1 MLTQDELREA
11 LPAAFKTAA
20 TPQLLAQINAIAT
33 DPEEAKV
40 FRENFLSFGSV
51 LEEGRFRLDD
61 YISAVTYVSHK
72 MMGCSNQTAWKKTF
86 PDRYQILVNRAA
98 TEKEIS
104 SYVAA
109 YNSGQLVNKVRE
121 QSLIPTWVL
130 NAHAYQE
137 AINVQYSIMNDE
149 DVSAKVRVEAAN
161 SLLTHL
167 KVPETKKVQID
178 LGGQTGR
185 GLDALKDMMASLA
198 QVQIAAIEAGVATK
212 DVAHQPIPGSMRDV
226 TPKAPDVV

>member
-1 MLTQDELREA
+1 MLTQDELRDA
-11 LPAAFKTAA
+11 LPAAFKAAA
-20 TPQLLAQINAIAT
+20 TPALLAQVNAIAT

-40 FRENFLSFGSV
+40 FKGNFMSFGSV

-61 YISAVTYVSHK
+61 YISAVTYISHK

-121 QSLIPTWVL
+121 QSLIPTWIL
-130 NAHAYQE
+130 NAGAYQE
-137 AINVQYSIMNDE
+137 AINVQYTIMNDE

-167 KVPETKKVQID
+167 KPPETKKVQID
-178 LGGQTGR
+178 LSGQTGR
-185 GLDALKDMMASLA
+185 GLDALKEMMTAMA
-198 QVQIAAIEAGVATK
+198 QVQIAAIEAGVSTK
-212 DVAHQPIPGSMRDV
+212 EVAHQPLPGSMRDV
-226 TPKAPDVV
+226 TPKAPDPV

>member
-1 MLTQDELREA
+1 MITQEELREA
-11 LPAAFKTAA
+11 LPAAFKAAA
-20 TPQLLAQINAIAT
+20 TPALLAQVNGIAS

-51 LEEGRFRLDD
+51 LEEGRFRLED

-72 MMGCSNQTAWKKTF
+72 MLGCSNQTAWKKTF
-86 PDRYQILVNRAA
+86 PQRYQALVNRAA

-104 SYVAA
+104 AYVAA
-109 YNSGQLVNKVRE
+109 YNSGMLVNKVRE

-130 NAHAYQE
+130 NAHAYQQ
-137 AINVQYSIMNDE
+137 AVNVQYEIMNDV

-167 KVPETKKVQID
+167 KPPEAKKVQID
-178 LGGQTGR
+178 LTGQTGK
-185 GLDALKDMMASLA
+185 GLEALKEMMAAMA
-198 QVQIAAIEAGVATK
+198 QVQIAAIEAGVSTK
-212 DVAHQPIPGSMRDV
+212 EVAHQPVPGSMRDV
-226 TPKAPDVV
+226 TPKTV